1 MNLKMLSKGNVLVI
15 GDIILDRYLS
25 GNVDRVSP
33 EAPVPVLK
41 PQNEETRLGGAANVA
56 LNLSSLGCQATLIGA
71 LGKDNAADQ
80 VINLLKKNK
89 IKTALTKSFHPTIS
103 KLRILASQQQLL
115 RIDSEEDFS
124 DKDWQSSL
132 SQFKKHVGL
141 DKNKVL
147 IISDYGKGTLKN
159 IPSLISVAKKKN
171 KIILVD
177 PKGKDFIKYKGAD
190 VITPNL
196 SEFEGVVG
204 KIKSENDLTKKG
216 KDLINKLNLKSLLIT
231 RGSEGMTLL
240 DLKNGKIIRADF
252 PTEAQDVFDVSGAG
266 DTVIASIAAGLASGF
281 TLSDSIKLA
290 NIAAGIVVG
299 KLGTST
305 VTQGEISP
313 FFSDSHSHIEIQDI
327 KNISKDLHTEDKRIV
342 FTNGCFDIL
351 HAGHVEYLEA
361 AKALGDV
368 LIVGINSDRS
378 VKLLKGKDR
387 PINELDHRSKVLG
400 SLKCVDKVV
409 VFNDKTPLHLIKAVK
424 PDVLV
429 KGGDYKVKEIVGY
442 KEVIANGGTVATIDL
457 VEGLSTSKIIS
468 KLA

>member
-1 MNLKMLSKGNVLVI
+1 MNLKKLSEGNVLVF

-25 GNVDRVSP
+25 GTVDRVSP
-33 EAPVPVLK
+33 EAPVPVLRPHK
-41 PQNEETRLGGAANVA
+41 EETRLGGAANVA
-56 LNLSSLGCQATLIGA
+56 LNLSSLDCKVTLIGA
-71 LGKDNAADQ
+71 LGKDAAAGQ
-80 VINLLKKNK
+80 VTKLLKKNK
-89 IKTALTKSFHPTIS
+89 IKTALTKSLHPTIS

-115 RIDSEEDFS
+115 RIDNEEEFS
-124 DKDWQSSL
+124 DEDWQSSL
-132 SQFKKHVGL
+132 SQFKKHVSL

-147 IISDYGKGTLKN
+147 IISDYDKGTLKN

-171 KIILVD
+171 KLVLVD
-177 PKGKDFIKYKGAD
+177 PKGKDFGKYKGAD
-190 VITPNL
+190 VVTPNL
-196 SEFEGVVG
+196 SEFEDVVG
-204 KIKSENDLTKKG
+204 KIKSENNLTKKG
-216 KDLINKLNLKSLLIT
+216 KDLIKTLNLKSLLIT

-240 DLKNGKIIRADF
+240 ESKNGKIVRSDF
-252 PTEAQDVFDVSGAG
+252 PTKAQDVFDVSGAG

-299 KLGTST
+299 KLGTSS

-327 KNISKDLHTEDKRIV
+327 KNISKDLHTEEKRIV

-409 VFNDKTPLHLIKAVK
+409 VFNDKTPLNLIKAVK

-442 KEVIANGGTVATIDL
+442 KEVIAHGGTVVTIDL